1 MPYPFW
7 QLQSMNWAIESA
19 PGNLPNRS
27 STSHPT
33 IRSPATSCAVCNESS
48 AAMLSIGETP
58 IDLPG
63 KGLVNAHDLPSHG
76 VDAKARL
83 EALAGL
89 LAGNHNHP
97 SFARQSAQQVGE
109 RIDITRID
117 HPAGPAFF
125 HHPVH
130 A

>member
-7 QLQSMNWAIESA
+7 QLQSMNWVIESA
-19 PGNLPNRS
+19 PGNLPNKS

-63 KGLVNAHDLPSHG
+63 KGLVYAHDLPSHG
-76 VDAKARL
+76 GDAKARL
-83 EALAGL
+83 EALARML
-89 LAGNHNHP
+89 ENNPNQPSLA
-97 SFARQSAQQVGE
+97 SRFTTQVGE
-109 RIDITRID
+109 RIDIPRFAN
-117 HPAGPAFF
+117 PEGPAFF
-125 HHPVH
+125 HHPL
-130 A
+130 